1 VSVRPFV
8 APARARRGRRP
19 VRLWTAVGTALL
31 SVLTLFPVVAAP
43 ALASSQDAASVASTT
58 TGATSGFLE
67 GIDVS
72 HWQNTIDW
80 TKVRAAGKAFAI
92 IKASQGQFY
101 VDPLYATNHAGAQA
115 AGLWTG
121 AYHFAEP
128 DGTAND
134 AILEADHFAASIRL
148 GRGDLIPAL
157 DLEQSGGLT
166 VAGLQS
172 WVTTWLAEVT
182 RKVGIRP
189 MIYTSP
195 AFWQKYMGDSRAL
208 ADAGY
213 KTLWIAHWGVSSPTV
228 PASNW
233 GGRGWTFWQ
242 YSNCGTVPGI
252 SGCVDLDRYNGTDLL
267 PQAFSMFSLSA
278 ASSGQVKQ
286 ARTNAAAATIGISRT
301 NFPMEVALTVSGLPS
316 GAIAGFN
323 VSPTTQTSSAL
334 IVTTTPSVAIGSYP
348 LTITGTGNGLT
359 RKASVSLVIVD
370 GVPPTL
376 VAPSM
381 WLEAG
386 STVGPTNVPVMT
398 RWSGTDPSGI
408 ASFALQRSIDGGT
421 SWSTA
426 IGSTLAT
433 SAWQAIPTGSHAVS
447 RLRGTDKLGNMSG
460 WLPGPA
466 ATVLMTNQV
475 GRAVTYRGTWRTL
488 TTSSALGGTLAYA
501 SVAGTS
507 VSYAFSGSSV
517 GWIATLGPNRGYAK
531 VYVDGVYL
539 KTVSLYSATYRYRRV
554 VWTRNWTTTSTHT
567 LTIVVLGTAGH
578 PVVDVDGFTVLQRG

>member
-1 VSVRPFV
+1 VSVRASV
-8 APARARRGRRP
+8 APVPASRFRRS
-19 VRLWTAVGTALL
+19 VRLPARLGIALL
-31 SVLTLFPVVAAP
+31 ATVTLLPVVAAP
-43 ALASSQDAASVASTT
+43 SLASTRVVTTSASTT
-58 TGATSGFLE
+58 TAATGAYLE
-67 GIDVS
+67 GVDVS
-72 HWQNTIDW
+72 HWQSTIDW
-80 TKVRAAGKAFAI
+80 TKVRAAGKAFTI
-92 IKASQGQFY
+92 IKASEGTSY
-101 VDPLYATNHAGAQA
+101 VDPLYATNRAGAQA

-121 AYHFAEP
+121 AYHFANP
-128 DGTAND
+128 DATAND
-134 AILEADHFAASIRL
+134 AVLEADHFAASIRL
-148 GRGDLIPAL
+148 GKGDLIPAL
-157 DLEQSGGLT
+157 DLEQSGGLS
-166 VAGLQS
+166 VAGLQA

-182 RKVGIRP
+182 SKVGIRP

-195 AFWQKYMGDSRAL
+195 AFWTKYMGDSRAL

-267 PQAFSMFSLSA
+267 AQAFSMFSLSA
-278 ASSGQVKQ
+278 ASSGQVRQ
-286 ARTNAAAATIGISRT
+286 ARTASAAATIGISRT
-301 NFPMEVALTVSGLPS
+301 NFPTAVALTVTGLPT
-316 GAIAGFN
+316 GATAGFN

-334 IVTTTPSVAIGSYP
+334 IVTTSASVATGTYP

-359 RKASVSLVIVD
+359 RKATVSLVVVD

-376 VAPSM
+376 VAPAM

-398 RWSGTDPSGI
+398 RWSGSDPSGI
-408 ASFALQRSIDGGT
+408 ASFALARSVDGGT
-421 SWSTA
+421 TWSTVLA
-426 IGSTLAT
+426 STVAT
-433 SAWQAIPTGSHAVS
+433 SVWQAIATGSVAVS
-447 RLRGTDKLGNMSG
+447 RLRGTDRLGNTSA
-460 WLPGPA
+460 WLAGPR
-466 ATVLMTNQV
+466 ATVLMTGQT
-475 GRAVTYRGTWRTL
+475 GRAMTYRGTWRTL

-501 SVAGTS
+501 SLAGASAT
-507 VSYAFSGSSV
+507 YAFNGSSV

-554 VWTRNWTTTSTHT
+554 VWTRNWTTTSPHT

-578 PVVDVDGFTVLQRG
+578 PVVDVDGFTVLQRS